1 MSHLDHVTAA
11 DMSRRYPGKGWN
23 LHEMIKKSEK
33 QYVKK
38 WGGTYRQETRTEAQE
53 LGWSIDQWI

>member
-1 MSHLDHVTAA
+1 
-11 DMSRRYPGKGWN
+11 
-23 LHEMIKKSEK
+23 MIKKSEK

>member
-1 MSHLDHVTAA
+1 MIHLDHVTAA
-11 DMSRRYPGKGWN
+11 DKGWN
-23 LHEMIKKSEK
+23 LNEMIKNSEK